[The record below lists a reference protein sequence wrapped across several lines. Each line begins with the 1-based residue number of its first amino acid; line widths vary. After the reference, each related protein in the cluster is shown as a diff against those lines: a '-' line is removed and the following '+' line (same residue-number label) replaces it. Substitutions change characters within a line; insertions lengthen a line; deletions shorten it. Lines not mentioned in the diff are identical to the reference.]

1 MFHNLKMNIP
11 EEVGIILKTLQQANF
26 EAYVVGGC
34 VRDALL
40 GREANDFDVTTN
52 AEPHEIK
59 ELFTKTIDTGLKHGT
74 VTVRINH
81 KSYEVTT
88 FRIDG
93 EYLDNRHP
101 ESVTF
106 TKSLKEDLRR
116 RDFTIN
122 AFAYNDKDGLV
133 DYFDGLNDLKNKVIR
148 SIDDPY
154 KRFNEDGLR
163 ILRAIRFSAQLGF
176 EIEDNTK
183 KAMKELSYLLKNI
196 SKERIRDEFV
206 KILMSEHPEKL
217 NEARE
222 LGLTKYFLSDF
233 DILFDTKQENPHHI
247 YDVGRHTI
255 EAIKVSKKDLIIRLS
270 LLFHDFGK
278 PGTKTYDKKGIAHFY
293 KHAILSE
300 NLANLNL
307 KSLKFPNLI
316 IKEVCFLIA
325 HHDDIIVPKEKYV
338 RRAINKISPELF
350 PLLLEIRRCDIMAQ
364 SDLDKEKRLNDNKLI
379 EEYYLKIMKNEDCLS
394 LKDLA
399 VNGDDLKSLGFKGK
413 EIGKI
418 LSRML
423 DVVIDEPNKN
433 SKNYLLS
440 NIEIF
445 K

>member
-1 MFHNLKMNIP
+1 MSQEFKMKIP
-11 EEVGIILKTLQQANF
+11 DEVGIILKTLHEANF

-40 GREANDFDVTTN
+40 NREPNDFDVTTN
-52 AEPHEIK
+52 AEPQEIK
-59 ELFTKTIDTGLKHGT
+59 ELFAKTIDTGLKHGT
-74 VTVRINH
+74 VTVRINK

-101 ESVTF
+101 KSVTF

-122 AFAYNDKDGLV
+122 AFAYNDKVGLV
-133 DYFDGLNDLKNKVIR
+133 DYFDGLSDLNNKVIR

-154 KRFNEDGLR
+154 KRFSEDGLR

-183 KAMKELSYLLKNI
+183 RAMKDLAYLLENI

-206 KILMSEHPEKL
+206 KILMSNHPEKL
-217 NEARE
+217 IEASE

-233 DILFDTKQENPHHI
+233 DILLNTKQENPHHI

-255 EAIKVSKKDLIIRLS
+255 EAIKVSKIDLIIRLA

-278 PGTKTYDKKGIAHFY
+278 PGTKSFDEKGITHFY
-293 KHAILSE
+293 KHSILSE
-300 NLANLNL
+300 NLANLCL

-316 IKEVCFLIA
+316 IKKVCFLVA
-325 HHDDIIVPKEKYV
+325 HHDDEIIPKEKYV

-350 PLLLEIRRCDIMAQ
+350 PYLLEIRRCDIMAQ

-379 EEYYLKIMKNEDCLS
+379 EDYYLKIMENHDCLT
-394 LKDLA
+394 LKDLK
-399 VNGDDLKSLGFKGK
+399 VNGEDLIGLGFKGK
-413 EIGKI
+413 DIGKI
-418 LSRML
+418 LSKML
-423 DVVIDEPNKN
+423 KVVIDDPTKN
-433 SKNYLLS
+433 SKKYLLS
-440 NIEIF
+440 NVE
-445 K
+445 KYL

>member
-1 MFHNLKMNIP
+1 MSQEFKMKIP
-11 EEVGIILKTLQQANF
+11 EEVEFILKTLQEANF

-40 GREANDFDVTTN
+40 NREPNDFDVTTN
-52 AEPHEIK
+52 AEPQEIK
-59 ELFTKTIDTGLKHGT
+59 ELFVKTIDTGLKHGT
-74 VTVRINH
+74 VTVRINK

-101 ESVTF
+101 KSVTF

-122 AFAYNDKDGLV
+122 AFAYNDKVGLV
-133 DYFDGLNDLKNKVIR
+133 DYFDGLSDLNNKVIR

-183 KAMKELSYLLKNI
+183 RAMKDLAYLLENI

-206 KILMSEHPEKL
+206 KILMSNHPEKFI
-217 NEARE
+217 EASE
-222 LGLTKYFLSDF
+222 LGLTKYFLIDF
-233 DILFDTKQENPHHI
+233 DILLNTKQENPHHI

-255 EAIKVSKKDLIIRLS
+255 EAIKVSKIDLIIRLA

-278 PGTKTYDKKGIAHFY
+278 PGTKSFDEKGIAHFY
-293 KHAILSE
+293 KHSILSE
-300 NLANLNL
+300 NIANLYL
-307 KSLKFPNLI
+307 KSLKFPNLT
-316 IKEVCFLIA
+316 IKKVCFLVA
-325 HHDDIIVPKEKYV
+325 HHDDEIIPKEKYV
-338 RRAINKISPELF
+338 RRAIKKISPELF
-350 PLLLEIRRCDIMAQ
+350 PYLLEIRRCDIMAQ

-379 EEYYLKIMKNEDCLS
+379 EDYYLKIMENHDCLS
-394 LKDLA
+394 LKDLK
-399 VNGDDLKSLGFKGK
+399 VNGEDLIGLGFKGK

-423 DVVIDEPNKN
+423 KVVIDDPTKN
-433 SKNYLLS
+433 SKSYLLS
-440 NIEIF
+440 NVEKF
-445 K
+445 L